1 MRVPSLGAA
10 GRQGRQACPS
20 QRLTLCPQAAP
31 RPTQSM
37 PRRRESAN
45 VQQPGPA
52 LGLRHH
58 HVRRLVES
66 GGCQAPV
73 QQRGIVFCP
82 ADGGSVPSGREGDD
96 SLPAPATRAAG
107 TNETRYTKIRKAPCS
122 HALSSNQGPLTFS
135 LLQSIYW
142 AKSTEFRK
150 GRGSERLG

>member
-107 TNETRYTKIRKAPCS
+107 TNETRYTKICADVLGVGLPARILENAR
-122 HALSSNQGPLTFS
+122 Q
-135 LLQSIYW
+135 LQRTAGIPSWGYGHP
-142 AKSTEFRK
+142 SQHC
-150 GRGSERLG
+150 